1 MKDVEFEYENNNNY
15 MVISS
20 ENENN
25 NIFYQQ
31 KMIEKNDINGLLK
44 VSVKIINNQKKYYYN
59 ITSRHKI
66 TQVYEVTKL
75 NYEDVKRII
84 SSLSLVI
91 LEIKSYMLDIDCLFL
106 DPQYMYMNMSAKSIE
121 FVYYPEKSFD
131 FDSSLKTLFEYI
143 LEKYDHN
150 SDKMQLMNVYSIY
163 QKIVQGQYDINNLM
177 QLFVDERYNVNKSE
191 KIEKKENVYNNED
204 FNDIQEDKESN
215 NKNCE
220 EQEYKSVY
228 ENITSYSER
237 IDNNVTQNN
246 KYNKDNTNQAY
257 NGTVIKG
264 VMPETID
271 NECEVKSSIENYIN
285 IVRTFFMIISVYII
299 MSYFIKQIAIVEL
312 NIYMSCIIAMVLLI
326 ISSYLTK
333 LVKGQRFA
341 GKLVNKTIQKEFVI
355 NNKNNN
361 VNKKLD
367 NDNNINNS
375 SISEKYDKNI
385 TNNCNDSNF
394 KSSNI
399 INDIGLDNNDVVS
412 KNEEIPDEFNSG
424 NTILLSD
431 YIKSNNDNDN
441 KNTIL
446 KLKNDDNEI
455 QINSFPFI
463 IGSMKEYCMYV
474 IENKLISRIH
484 ICLLLKDEKL
494 YIQDMNSTNGTF
506 LNDKRLNSGEES
518 LLNNG
523 DIIRL
528 ANESYVVEL

>member
-1 MKDVEFEYENNNNY
+1 M
-15 MVISS
+15 
-20 ENENN
+20 
-25 NIFYQQ
+25 
-31 KMIEKNDINGLLK
+31 
-44 VSVKIINNQKKYYYN
+44 
-59 ITSRHKI
+59 
-66 TQVYEVTKL
+66 
-75 NYEDVKRII
+75 
-84 SSLSLVI
+84 
-91 LEIKSYMLDIDCLFL
+91 
-106 DPQYMYMNMSAKSIE
+106 
-121 FVYYPEKSFD
+121 
-131 FDSSLKTLFEYI
+131 
-143 LEKYDHN
+143 
-150 SDKMQLMNVYSIY
+150 
-163 QKIVQGQYDINNLM
+163 
-177 QLFVDERYNVNKSE
+177 
-191 KIEKKENVYNNED
+191 
-204 FNDIQEDKESN
+204 
-215 NKNCE
+215 
-220 EQEYKSVY
+220 Y

>member
-31 KMIEKNDINGLLK
+31 KMIEKNDIKGLLK

-59 ITSRHKI
+59 ITSKHKI

-106 DPQYMYMNMSAKSIE
+106 APQYMYMNMSTKSIE

-177 QLFVDERYNVNKSE
+177 QLFVDERYNVNESE

-237 IDNNVTQNN
+237 TDNNVTQNN

-285 IVRTFFMIISVYII
+285 IVRTFLMIISVYII

-312 NIYMSCIIAMVLLI
+312 NIYVSCIIVMVLLI

-341 GKLVNKTIQKEFVI
+341 GKFVNKTIQKEFVI

-399 INDIGLDNNDVVS
+399 INDIGLNNNDVVS